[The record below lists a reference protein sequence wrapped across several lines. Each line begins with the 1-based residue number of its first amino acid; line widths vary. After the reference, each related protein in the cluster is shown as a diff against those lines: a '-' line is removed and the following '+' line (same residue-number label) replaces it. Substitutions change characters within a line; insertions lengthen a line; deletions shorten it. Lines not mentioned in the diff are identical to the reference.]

1 MATTATPAP
10 ADATRKHTKQ
20 EVLEMLRAARTSFQA
35 TNAQHRDVLAEFLA
49 ERRATAVNE

>member
-1 MATTATPAP
+1 
-10 ADATRKHTKQ
+10 
-20 EVLEMLRAARTSFQA
+20 MLRAARTSFQA